1 MPSKHLLWCAGGQIN
16 NDDSAEDVKT
26 VDLTK
31 VPLGP
36 GLCTTNVLHCN
47 KLTHC
52 IAPGSIG
59 YCSPAQVECSHRL
72 LRVSP
77 LRCTT

>member
-1 MPSKHLLWCAGGQIN
+1 MASKHLLWCAGGQIN

-36 GLCTTNVLHCN
+36 GLCTTNVLHYN
-47 KLTHC
+47 KITYG
-52 IAPGSIG
+52 IARGSIG
-59 YCSPAQVECSHRL
+59 YRSPAEVDCS
-72 LRVSP
+72 
-77 LRCTT
+77 